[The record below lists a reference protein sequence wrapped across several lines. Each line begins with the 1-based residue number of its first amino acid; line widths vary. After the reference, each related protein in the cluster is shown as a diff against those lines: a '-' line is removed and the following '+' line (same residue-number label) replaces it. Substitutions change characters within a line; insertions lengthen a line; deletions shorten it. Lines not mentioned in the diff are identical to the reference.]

1 MDNDKKYLEEKAED
15 WVMDKAE
22 RWRDHY
28 QSNHEEKFD
37 EYYRLWRGIW
47 DSSDKMRESE
57 RSKLISPALQQAVES
72 SVAEVEEATFGRGK
86 WFDIR
91 DDRNDKDSKDV
102 AYLREQLSE
111 DFLFTK
117 TRKAVGEVL
126 INAAVYGTGMAELVI
141 EEVNEMKPAS
151 QPIMDGAMQAVGV
164 TIEKRVV
171 VKLRP
176 IQPQNFLIDPTASSI
191 EEALGVIIDEFVPR
205 HQVEMGI
212 ENGIYNDVEI
222 EDADTDN
229 DIEAD
234 KELTAYEDDKVRLTK
249 YYGLIPRHI
258 YLSALEDDE
267 DDELSSAVKEN
278 KDSVDEEEEEEKE
291 KGYVEVVIVI
301 ANGKSILKI
310 EENPYMMQD
319 RPLVAFP
326 WDVVPGRFWGRG
338 VCEKGYN
345 SQKALDS
352 ELRARIDALALTVH
366 PMMAMDATRMPRGAK
381 LEIRPG
387 KTILTNGNPAEI
399 LQPFKFGN
407 LDQVTFAQAAELQK
421 MVQMATGAIDAAGIP
436 GSINGEAAAGA
447 VSMSLG
453 AIIKRHKR
461 TLVNFQESFLIPM
474 IEKTAWRY
482 MQFDPDNYPV
492 SDYKFVPSSSLGVIA
507 REYEVTQLVQLL
519 QTLGQNSPMY
529 PMLVSSVI
537 DNMGLTNREDLIAKL
552 EEMNQPNPE
561 EQQMQ
566 QAQQQLQMQTMEA
579 QLQVL
584 QAQAAKYSAEAQQ
597 TLVETQLEP
606 QVVQAKLVAALATNL
621 QDGTGDDVEFERR
634 AKIAELLLKEE
645 DIVSNERIATMQMQS
660 KIRQPQ
666 GRQHSGGSVSKTP
679 NLFKKHLTKQSKCGI
694 ITTSLLTMK
703 GKRDG

>member
-1 MDNDKKYLEEKAED
+1 MDDDNKYTVQKVED
-15 WVMDKAE
+15 WVMDKTE

-28 QSNHEEKFD
+28 ESNYEQKFD

-47 DSSDKMRESE
+47 ASEDKMRESE

-86 WFDIR
+86 WFDI
-91 DDRNDKDSKDV
+91 KDNRTDEDSADI

-111 DFLFTK
+111 DFVFTK

-126 INAAVYGTGMAELVI
+126 LNAAVYGTGMAELVI
-141 EEVNEMKPAS
+141 EEVNEMKPAT
-151 QPIMDGAMQAVGV
+151 QPIMEEAMMAVGV
-164 TIEKRVV
+164 TVEPRVV

-176 IQPQNFLIDPTASSI
+176 IQPQNFLIDPTASTV
-191 EEALGVIIDEFVPR
+191 EDALGVIIDEFVPR

-212 ENGIYNDVEI
+212 EAGIYNDVEL
-222 EDADTDN
+222 EDADTDT
-229 DIEAD
+229 DLEVD
-234 KELTAYEDDKVRLTK
+234 KELSTYDEDKVRLTK
-249 YYGLIPRHI
+249 YYGLIPRHV
-258 YLSALEDDE
+258 YNQALEEGIEDELAEAVTPVE
-267 DDELSSAVKEN
+267 DDDDGVM
-278 KDSVDEEEEEEKE
+278 D
-291 KGYVEVVIVI
+291 KGYIEVIVVI
-301 ANGKSILKI
+301 ANGGQLLKI
-310 EENPYMMQD
+310 EENPFMMQD
-319 RPLVAFP
+319 RPIVTFP

-345 SQKALDS
+345 SQKALDA

-366 PMMAMDATRMPRGAK
+366 PMMAMDASRMPRGAK

-482 MQFDPDNYPV
+482 MQFDPDHYPV
-492 SDYKFVPSSSLGVIA
+492 KDYKFVPSSSLGVIA

-519 QTLGQNSPMY
+519 QTLGQDSPMY

-537 DNMGLTNREDLIAKL
+537 DNMGLTNREELIAKL
-552 EEMNQPNPE
+552 TEINQPNPQAE
-561 EQQMQ
+561 QAAQQQQQMQ
-566 QAQQQLQMQTMEA
+566 LA
-579 QLQVL
+579 QLQAQIDVFTG
-584 QAQAAKYSAEAQQ
+584 QAHKYEADAQKAM
-597 TLVETQLEP
+597 VEAQLEP
-606 QVVQAKLVAALATNL
+606 QVVQAKLIAALSTNL
-621 QDGTGDDVEFERR
+621 QDGTGDDIEFQRR
-634 AKIAELLLKEE
+634 IEVAKLLLKEA
-645 DIVSNERIATMQMQS
+645 DIDSNERIARMQMQS
-660 KIRQPQ
+660 KTRQP
-666 GRQHSGGSVSKTP
+666 
-679 NLFKKHLTKQSKCGI
+679 
-694 ITTSLLTMK
+694 
-703 GKRDG
+703 

>member
-1 MDNDKKYLEEKAED
+1 MYKKDKQYIKQTAES
-15 WVMDKAE
+15 WVIDKADQ
-22 RWRDHY
+22 WRDHY
-28 QSNHEEKFD
+28 SSNYEKKFD

-47 DSSDKMRESE
+47 AAEDKIRESE
-57 RSKLISPALQQAVES
+57 RSQLISPALQQAVES
-72 SVAEVEEATFGRGK
+72 SVAEIEEATFGRGK

-91 DDRNDKDSKDV
+91 DDRNDKDNKDI

-111 DFLFTK
+111 DFNFTK

-141 EEVNEMKPAS
+141 EEVNEMKPAT
-151 QPIMDGAMQAVGV
+151 QPIMEGAMQAVGV
-164 TIEKRVV
+164 TVETRVV

-176 IQPQNFLIDPTASSI
+176 VQPQNFLIDPVASTI
-191 EEALGVIIDEFVPR
+191 EDALGIIIDEFVPR
-205 HQVEMGI
+205 HQVQMGI
-212 ENGIYNDVEI
+212 DSGIYKDVEL
-222 EDADTDN
+222 EDADTDT
-229 DIEAD
+229 DIEPD
-234 KELTAYEDDKVRLTK
+234 KELSTYDDDKVRLTK

-258 YLSALEDDE
+258 YTATLKEFAKDEDDE
-267 DDELSSAVKEN
+267 DDL
-278 KDSVDEEEEEEKE
+278 DSEIDPETDEDEEEE
-291 KGYVEVVIVI
+291 KGYVEVIIVI
-301 ANGKSILKI
+301 ANEGQLLKI

-319 RPLVAFP
+319 RPVVAFP

-345 SQKALDS
+345 SQKALDA

-387 KTILTNGNPAEI
+387 KTILTNGNPSEI

-407 LDQVTFAQAAELQK
+407 LDQVSFAQAAELQK

-519 QTLGQNSPMY
+519 QTLGQDSPMY

-537 DNMGLTNREDLIAKL
+537 DNMGLTNREELMEQLKQI
-552 EEMNQPNPE
+552 NQPQPE
-561 EQQMQ
+561 QQQMQ
-566 QAQQQLQMQTMEA
+566 QAQQQMQMATVQA
-579 QLQVL
+579 QLQLL
-584 QAQAAKYSAEAQQ
+584 QAQIAKTNAEAQ
-597 TLVETQLEP
+597 ETQVDTQIAP
-606 QVVQAKLVAALATNL
+606 QIAQAKLVAALSNNL
-621 QDGTGDDVEFERR
+621 DTGSGDEKAMEQRFRM
-634 AKIAELLLKEE
+634 AELLLKKE
-645 DIVSNERIATMQMQS
+645 DIDSNERIATMQMQNKS
-660 KIRQPQ
+660 KPGMHRMPD
-666 GRQHSGGSVSKTP
+666 GSMMA
-679 NLFKKHLTKQSKCGI
+679 NDD
-694 ITTSLLTMK
+694 M
-703 GKRDG
+703 